1 MNKYDEKMRSLR
13 AYYVQVGDPRLL
25 TEKELVRIEDEIG
38 FNLPDDYREFVSK
51 FGCYGFDGYV
61 TFSLKV
67 PCHGGDGSGVQV
79 FYGLLE
85 GDAYDLLT
93 TFDSYKDRI
102 AIEALPI
109 ALDPYGN
116 QICLIL
122 TGKYRGKIYFWDHE
136 EELLDKSNL
145 YLIADS
151 FDEFITSLVFEEA

>member
-1 MNKYDEKMRSLR
+1 MNKYDGKMRSLR
-13 AYYVQVGDPRLL
+13 GYYVQDGDPRLL
-25 TEKELVRIEDEIG
+25 TEKDLVRIEDEIG
-38 FNLPDDYREFVSK
+38 FNLPDDYREFISR
-51 FGCYGFDGYV
+51 FGCYCPEAYAV
-61 TFSLKV
+61 FSFKEPFQNNDEGIV
-67 PCHGGDGSGVQV
+67 SV

-85 GDAYDLLT
+85 GDSYDLLRNFET
-93 TFDSYKDRI
+93 YKERI
-102 AIEALPI
+102 LIEALPI
-109 ALDPYGN
+109 ASDPGGN